1 MLRYN
6 ITDFN
11 RISKNMPIQKLDNE
25 IIEILNIIKN
35 QLSIQDTNKNQLFKN
50 NNYELRNKKKD
61 INDWEL
67 MRGFNKTELKKV
79 EGIESNIQ
87 VIRKYLNMIADNT
100 YDIFKNNIF
109 EEIEL
114 VNMNF
119 NNEFQH
125 FTNEIYYLVS
135 TNFLYSEIYAKL
147 YKELINKYSIFND
160 ILEKELNNFNEI
172 FNDIKYYNPDTEY
185 DKFCENNKLNDKR
198 RAKCNFYV
206 NLFKEN
212 IISYDTM
219 SKNILYLIDKNLE
232 YIKLKDKQNEVDEIS
247 ELIYILVSNLYSLI
261 DNESKDISKNIYEK
275 IYNISLMKI
284 SQETSITNK
293 CIFKYMD
300 ILDDIS

>member
-6 ITDFN
+6 IIDFN

-25 IIEILNIIKN
+25 ITEILNIIKN

-79 EGIESNIQ
+79 EGIKSNIQ

-109 EEIEL
+109 EEIEV

-119 NNEFQH
+119 NNEFQY
-125 FTNEIYYLVS
+125 FTNEIYYLMS